1 MVRSIFAVVVGMLV
15 ATTVMLG
22 LEFVA
27 AWLVPL
33 PAGELG
39 DEADLAA
46 RVAAAPLGKLAWVL
60 AGWLVAA
67 FAGGWV
73 AARLSRVHR
82 RPAALAVGALIVLGV
97 AINVWLLPHP
107 LWMILAGLAAPLPL
121 AWLGGRLAT
130 RP

>member
-1 MVRSIFAVVVGMLV
+1 MVRSIFAVVIGMLV